1 MMSFNPEESSLRMG
15 KPHKRTD
22 NFSNGVLSAEDNG
35 DEIIDSSAEDCRR
48 QLNNCL
54 DQVEDR
60 VPGVFDMDYCCDE
73 YKKCMYKIGRNRP

>member
-1 MMSFNPEESSLRMG
+1 MRKFVTATLVIALMQITS
-15 KPHKRTD
+15 
-22 NFSNGVLSAEDNG
+22 VLSAEDNG